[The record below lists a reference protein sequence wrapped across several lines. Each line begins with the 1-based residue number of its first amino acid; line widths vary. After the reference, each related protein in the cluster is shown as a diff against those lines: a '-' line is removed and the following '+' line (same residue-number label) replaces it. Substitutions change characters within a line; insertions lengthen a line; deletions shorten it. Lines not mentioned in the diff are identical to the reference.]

1 MRGSGLEVK
10 LDSHFHGGFDGGRS
24 VVAKK
29 NAGESL
35 WGEERSQARGQFD
48 GWGIR
53 ATKEGDVGYAVELIV
68 KGSVDRRVG
77 VAMDVGPDRRVPI

>member
-1 MRGSGLEVK
+1 MRSSGLEVK

-24 VVAKK
+24 VVTEK

-35 WGEERSQARGQFD
+35 WGEERGQPCGQFD